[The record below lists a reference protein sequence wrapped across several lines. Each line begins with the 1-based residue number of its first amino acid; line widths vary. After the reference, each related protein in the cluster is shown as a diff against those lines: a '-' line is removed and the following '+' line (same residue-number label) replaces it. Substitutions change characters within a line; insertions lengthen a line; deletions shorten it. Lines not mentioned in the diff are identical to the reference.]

1 MKREIKETLDSHY
14 DNYSIMTDRERGLSC
29 NTEILREIKRQFDYA
44 EESKSKVY
52 FFRYDARFPE
62 NMHPKGNEIFSDFQ
76 ANFMKNLSRQGLKPQ
91 YIAVREQ
98 SKEKHQHYHVVVLLD
113 GQKTQSIHNHIKTAE
128 RLWDSALGLEP
139 RENGYGLIDDCTTSR
154 TGEKQINGVM
164 LRPDD
169 PEMERRKMTVSD
181 VPVTL
186 PRPLQRVTP
195 QNISGRCFL
204 QEYPNQALDIV
215 RFYDK

>member
-91 YIAVREQ
+91 YVAVREQ
-98 SKEKHQHYHVVVLLD
+98 STEKHQHYHVVVLLD
-113 GQKTQSIHNHIKTAE
+113 GQKTQSIHNHIQTAE

-154 TGEKQINGVM
+154 TGEKQVNGVM
-164 LRPDD
+164 LRADD
-169 PEMERRKMTVSD
+169 PDMESKKDDCFRRASYLAKTNSKGNAPKFKREMFSSRIPKYS
-181 VPVTL
+181 
-186 PRPLQRVTP
+186 
-195 QNISGRCFL
+195 S
-204 QEYPNQALDIV
+204 IV
-215 RFYDK
+215 

>member
-1 MKREIKETLDSHY
+1 MKREIKEILDSHY

-98 SKEKHQHYHVVVLLD
+98 SREKHQHYHVALLLD
-113 GQKTQSIHNHIKTAE
+113 GQKTQSIHNHIQTAE
-128 RLWDSALGLEP
+128 RLWDSALGLKP
-139 RENGYGLIDDCTTSR
+139 KENGYGLIDDCTTSR
-154 TGEKQINGVM
+154 TGEKQVNGVM
-164 LRPDD
+164 LRADD
-169 PEMERRKMTVSD
+169 PDMESKKDDCFRRASYLAKTNTKGNAPKFKREMFSSRIPKKT
-181 VPVTL
+181 T
-186 PRPLQRVTP
+186 
-195 QNISGRCFL
+195 
-204 QEYPNQALDIV
+204 
-215 RFYDK
+215 